1 MSEEREYSVVCVEDD
16 PLILE
21 ILAFKFQKKNW
32 QVVSAMDGETALKRI
47 SENRPDIVLLDILLP
62 GISGYDVLEQL
73 KKDSALQAIPVLV
86 LSNYGQDEEIQKS
99 LSLGA
104 VDHLVKANVVLDD
117 VVEIA
122 KKIIEHDYSS
132 NKNASA

>member
-1 MSEEREYSVVCVEDD
+1 MTEEKEYSVVCVEDD

-47 SENRPDIVLLDILLP
+47 SESKPDIVLLDILLP

-73 KKDSALQAIPVLV
+73 KKDSELQAIPVLV

-117 VVEIA
+117 VVEVA
-122 KKIIEHDYSS
+122 KKIIENDYAS
-132 NKNASA
+132 NKNASV